1 MNLNKNGFTLVE
13 LLVTIVIIAILAT
26 IVTFSVSRSINNS
39 KEASY
44 NILVDSIVL
53 ASKNYYIECTY
64 NSQNEDIFKDET
76 GNIVCDKFSVGKLAN
91 LGFLKVNE
99 KDNNGNFKVLNPINN
114 VNISECMLEVD
125 TKNFDLSYTT
135 SNCPNY
141 DSISLKNN
149 VIGNIS

>member
-1 MNLNKNGFTLVE
+1 M
-13 LLVTIVIIAILAT
+13 
-26 IVTFSVSRSINNS
+26 
-39 KEASY
+39 
-44 NILVDSIVL
+44 
-53 ASKNYYIECTY
+53 
-64 NSQNEDIFKDET
+64 
-76 GNIVCDKFSVGKLAN
+76 GKLAN

-99 KDNNGNFKVLNPINN
+99 KDDNGNFKVLNPINN